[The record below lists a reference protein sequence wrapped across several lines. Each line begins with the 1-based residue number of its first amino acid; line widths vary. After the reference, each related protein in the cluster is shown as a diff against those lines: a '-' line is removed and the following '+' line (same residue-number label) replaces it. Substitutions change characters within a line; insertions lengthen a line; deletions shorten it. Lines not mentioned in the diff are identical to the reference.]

1 MPLHVCYSAKS
12 IIVRR
17 RAALWSSVRYRR
29 VPHYRATRA
38 TERHCM
44 RTIKIVS
51 RIAVAACTACFAALL
66 LASCGS
72 VQQQTDAAQLNREY
86 MSSVNRISNE
96 ASEDLAT
103 FSQAASQGDLAA
115 MRIAADDAAE
125 TLGKI
130 SDLTAP
136 DALKEVHEEYKA
148 GVSDLST
155 ALEQYIELYS
165 SVANGTSSTD
175 SAEQSGESSAN
186 TEFDEA
192 ALAQVQ
198 ETYQSGIDHLSKA
211 DSMVAEI
218 AGANQSG
225 QNTQGGQAAQ
235 SIQNATGDQQQNS
248 DQAQSDGQSSDGGA
262 QDSQA

>member
-1 MPLHVCYSAKS
+1 
-12 IIVRR
+12 
-17 RAALWSSVRYRR
+17 
-29 VPHYRATRA
+29 
-38 TERHCM
+38 M

-130 SDLTAP
+130 SDP